1 MRRTAFIALFLGA
14 WTVLVF
20 GLAHA
25 GDLRPVKCEH
35 NAPVSENLEGRFL
48 FAAVSHDDTASD
60 WYVTQSGYVAAV
72 QEELLDRAI
81 FWAGFGDGDDFE
93 SFISSSPLVFPLKGG
108 LRVHLEK
115 FSWCGK
121 VRIRPEGSNI
131 SVWTVR
137 EAIRSAY
144 PRNIF

>member
-1 MRRTAFIALFLGA
+1 MKKTIFITSFLAA

-20 GLAHA
+20 APAHA
-25 GDLRPVKCEH
+25 ADQCPAKREYITSVSRNLGDRWI
-35 NAPVSENLEGRFL
+35 S
-48 FAAVSHDDTASD
+48 AAVSHDNAAPD

-72 QEELLDRAI
+72 EEELLDRAI
-81 FWAGFGDGDDFE
+81 FWAGFGDGDEFE
-93 SFISSSPLVFPLKGG
+93 RFISSSPLVFPLRGG
-108 LRVHLEK
+108 LRVHVEK

-121 VRIRPEGSNI
+121 VRIRPEGSTI

-144 PRNIF
+144 PRSVF